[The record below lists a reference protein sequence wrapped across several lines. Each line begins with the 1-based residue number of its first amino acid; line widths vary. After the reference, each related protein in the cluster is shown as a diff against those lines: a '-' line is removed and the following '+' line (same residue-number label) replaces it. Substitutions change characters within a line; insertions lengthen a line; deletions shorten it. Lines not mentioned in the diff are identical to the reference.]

1 MYTKNQKTE
10 ESKWENLFQLEEALL
25 QNPLLNLPL
34 NAHSSYRVQLQA
46 NRKLSLMRKSWEAI
60 QLQMIYSQGHTSTG
74 HTPYRKPHLTQ
85 DLCTSKLGI
94 VKASLQALIPEWWN
108 TFWVKHLQVLES
120 SGLPTPWMAE
130 SGTSEELSKTPNINL
145 ALVS

>member
-10 ESKWENLFQLEEALL
+10 ESKWENLLQLEEALL
-25 QNPLLNLPL
+25 QKPLLNLPL

-74 HTPYRKPHLTQ
+74 HTPQRKPHLTQ

-108 TFWVKHLQVLES
+108 FLGEAPARTWEFWAPHTMNGRVWHLR
-120 SGLPTPWMAE
+120 GA
-130 SGTSEELSKTPNINL
+130 
-145 ALVS
+145 